1 MRERGADAGCRPALA
16 GSAALG
22 TDTINVFRIHRPG
35 HAQFYTHDLEFV
47 TAEAEAM
54 MDAMDEDD
62 EVRISVRP
70 MERAEYDALPE
81 FTGW

>member
-1 MRERGADAGCRPALA
+1 MA
-16 GSAALG
+16 GSAAL
-22 TDTINVFRIHRPG
+22 TPDSETVNVILIHRPG
-35 HAQFYTHDLEFV
+35 HAQFYTHDLESV

-54 MDAMDEDD
+54 LDAMDEDD
-62 EVRISVRP
+62 ELILRVRR